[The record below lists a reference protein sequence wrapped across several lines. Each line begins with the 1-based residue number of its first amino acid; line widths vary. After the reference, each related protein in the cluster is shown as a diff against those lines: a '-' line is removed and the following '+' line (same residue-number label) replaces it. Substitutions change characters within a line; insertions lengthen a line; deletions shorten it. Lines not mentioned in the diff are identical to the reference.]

1 MEAYEGWMNP
11 DEMANGRNKSSQI
24 EKKILAIREY
34 DVAYHIRT
42 LIDNEIRCSQ
52 WYEAKMDGS
61 LLTELNHLPDKLDKA
76 DLRIFAFD
84 IETTKAHLKFPDS
97 KFD

>member
-1 MEAYEGWMNP
+1 MNP

-42 LIDNEIRCSQ
+42 MIDSEIRCSQ
-52 WYEAKMDGS
+52 WYEAKMDGP
-61 LLTELNHLPDKLDKA
+61 LLTELTHLSDKLDKA